1 MHQVFEE
8 FASDNQ
14 MFVKEFVQ
22 VFQKMIA
29 NGYHEGNAKKNDAL
43 TLSKWDWVKIRCNA
57 DFCMVQ
63 QWCSEN

>member
-22 VFQKMIA
+22 VFQKMIN
-29 NGYHEGNAKKNDAL
+29 NGYQEGNNKENEAL
-43 TLSKWDWVKIRCNA
+43 ISSDWDWVKIRCNQ

-63 QWCSEN
+63 Q

>member
-14 MFVKEFVQ
+14 MFADEFVQ
-22 VFQKMIA
+22 VFQKMLG
-29 NGYHEGNAKKNDAL
+29 NGYQENNAKDNEAL
-43 TLSKWDWVKIRCNA
+43 ESSDWDWVKIRCNE

-63 QWCSEN
+63 Q

>member
-14 MFVKEFVQ
+14 MFADEFVQ
-22 VFQKMIA
+22 VFQKMLG
-29 NGYHEGNAKKNDAL
+29 NGYQDNNAKGNEAL
-43 TLSKWDWVKIRCNA
+43 KSSDWDWVKIRCNE

-63 QWCSEN
+63 Q